1 MLFLNLTIQWDAV
14 VYIGIGA
21 VIGFISSI
29 IIFKLNIAKERKTFK
44 IEIVS
49 NLVELIPIQ
58 SEKRLY
64 MLSDLMAKE
73 YWSRMYKRDPHSWEK
88 VEKELVQARLSLRQ
102 TTENDQNLNAR
113 LNKYYYLYQEY
124 FKETERFDE
133 LYHRL
138 INYEHEIPDINKMEL
153 VELRKNKPDKLIP
166 GVIEY
171 NRKVIDPIIKEIL
184 HLLIIK
190 KS

>member
-58 SEKRLY
+58 PEKRLH
-64 MLSDLMAKE
+64 MLSDLMATE
-73 YWSRMYKRDPHSWEK
+73 YWSRMYNRDPDSWEIA
-88 VEKELVQARLSLRQ
+88 EKELVQARLSLRQ

-133 LYHRL
+133 LYDKL
-138 INYEHEIPDINKMEL
+138 VNYEHEIPDINKMEL
-153 VELRKNKPDKLIP
+153 VELRKNKPSRLILEA
-166 GVIEY
+166 IEY
-171 NRKVIDPIIKEIL
+171 NKKVTDPIIQEIL
-184 HLLIIK
+184 DLLIIK